1 MCVCVHVDACMCLC
15 ACVHVCGVYSE
26 GGGTPISRKDGYELQ
41 GQQEGWE
48 GTVEAMSA
56 GLREGQRTQPPQP
69 EFSVFSSKR
78 KSPVNTEA

>member
-1 MCVCVHVDACMCLC
+1 MCLC
-15 ACVHVCGVYSE
+15 ACVHVCGVFSE